1 MNDIRFAK
9 SFKKLVEVNGNVQ
22 SGETVVIVTDF
33 SMTNIARQLAVAANA
48 VGAVVCICIM
58 DQRTLDG
65 QEPPKPIAMAML
77 EADVIFSP
85 VRYSITH
92 TRAMKEA
99 LNNGARAILM
109 TAHNEE
115 VLLSPALLETDFEAQ
130 IPKCK
135 ALGKA
140 FAKGNTVRLTSP
152 KGTDLT
158 FSIKGRGVNVLTN
171 IPNPGELAPVPDIEV
186 NVVPVTGSANGRLI
200 FDASVPYLGIGILK
214 EDIICEVKD
223 GFIISM
229 EGGEQAN
236 FLKEKL
242 DSYND
247 PNCYNVA
254 ELGVGMNP
262 GAQLTGNML
271 DDEGIVGTIHIGIGT
286 SLTLGGEIVAP
297 MHYDLI
303 MWEPTIEVDGVI
315 IQQNK
320 ELICYKPNLV
330 TNINKHK

>member
-1 MNDIRFAK
+1 MMNDIRFAK

-22 SGETVVIVTDF
+22 PGECVVIVTDY
-33 SMTNIARQLAVAANA
+33 SMIDIARQLAVTATASQA
-48 VGAVVCICIM
+48 SVSICIM
-58 DQRTLDG
+58 DQRALDG
-65 QEPPKPIAMAML
+65 QEPTKPIAAAMKQ
-77 EADVIFSP
+77 ADVIFSP

-109 TAHNEE
+109 TAHNAE

-130 IPKCK
+130 IPKCH
-135 ALGKA
+135 ALGRA
-140 FAKGNTVRLTSP
+140 FAEGSNVRLTSP
-152 KGTDLT
+152 KGTELI
-158 FSIKGRGVNVLTN
+158 FSIEGRGVNVLTN

-186 NVVPVTGSANGRLI
+186 NVVPITGSANGKLI
-200 FDASVPYLGIGILK
+200 IDASVPYLGIGILRQ
-214 EDIICEVKD
+214 DIICQVKD
-223 GFIISM
+223 GFIVSM
-229 EGGEQAN
+229 EGGDQAK
-236 FLKEKL
+236 FLKDKL

-262 GAQLTGNML
+262 GARLTGNML

-303 MWEPTIEVDGVI
+303 MWEPTIEIDGVVV
-315 IQQNK
+315 QRNK
-320 ELICYKPNLV
+320 ELLCL
-330 TNINKHK
+330 

>member
-1 MNDIRFAK
+1 MDIKKFEE
-9 SFKKLVEVNGNVQ
+9 SFKKLVTVNGNVQ
-22 SGETVVIVTDF
+22 ANEKVVIVTDYT
-33 SMTNIARQLAVAANA
+33 MLDIAFGLAEVAKTVTPFVN
-48 VGAVVCICIM
+48 VCVQGTR
-58 DQRTLDG
+58 DKDG
-65 QEPPKPIAMAML
+65 TEPDVPVAMAMK

-85 VRYSITH
+85 VSKSITH
-92 TRAMKEA
+92 TIAMRSA
-99 LNNGARAILM
+99 LDKGARAILM
-109 TAHNEE
+109 TAHNET
-115 VLLSPALLETDFEAQ
+115 VLLSPALLETDFAAQ
-130 IPKCK
+130 VPKCM
-135 ALGKA
+135 AIGEA
-140 FAKGNTVRLTSP
+140 FTNGTNVRLTSP

-158 FSIKGRGVNVLTN
+158 FVIGGKKTNILTN

-186 NVVPVTGSANGRLI
+186 NVVPVTGSANGKII

-214 EDIICEVKD
+214 EDIVCEVKD
-223 GFIISM
+223 GLIVSM
-229 EGGEQAN
+229 EGGEQAK

-286 SLTLGGEIVAP
+286 SLTLGGDVVAP

-303 MWEPTIEVDGVI
+303 MFEPTIIVDDVVIQRNKDLVCYTEEV
-315 IQQNK
+315 
-320 ELICYKPNLV
+320 
-330 TNINKHK
+330 

>member
-1 MNDIRFAK
+1 MNDVRFAK
-9 SFKKLVEVNGNVQ
+9 SFKKLVEVNARVQ
-22 SGETVVIVTDF
+22 PGEKVVIVTDF
-33 SMTNIARQLAVAANA
+33 SMTDIARQLAIAVTSAGANLS
-48 VGAVVCICIM
+48 ICIM
-58 DQRTLDG
+58 DQRSLDG
-65 QEPPKPIAMAML
+65 QEPTVPIAAAMK

-85 VRYSITH
+85 VKFSITH
-92 TRAMKEA
+92 TIAMKEA
-99 LNNGARAILM
+99 LKRGARAILM
-109 TAHNEE
+109 TAHNED

-130 IPKCK
+130 VPKCI
-135 ALGKA
+135 ALGEA
-140 FAKGNTVRLTSP
+140 FLKGNTVRLTSP

-158 FSIKGRGVNVLTN
+158 FSTKGRGVNVLTN

-186 NVVPVTGSANGRLI
+186 NVVPVTGSANGKLVI
-200 FDASVPYLGIGILK
+200 DASVPYLGIGILR

-229 EGGEQAN
+229 EGGEQAK

-247 PNCYNVA
+247 PNCFNVA

-262 GAQLTGNML
+262 GARLTGNML

-303 MWEPTIEVDGVI
+303 MWDPTIEIDGVVV
-315 IQQNK
+315 QRNK
-320 ELICYKPNLV
+320 EQLFYKPEAA
-330 TNINKHK
+330 I